1 MDKFLEREF
10 NRPTCTRKLKVKQG
24 GGGGVVERGHPN
36 SLPYNETRPR
46 VQ

>member
-1 MDKFLEREF
+1 MYKEAKSK
-10 NRPTCTRKLKVKQG
+10 TG
-24 GGGGVVERGHPN
+24 GGGGGVERGHPN